1 MREMETATI
10 RSPDERGDL
19 VRARRRRKTGRP
31 CPSGTVQGSSTLIMP
46 TRAFF
51 LQRLNVLKIVPE
63 SGRVQEK
70 EWGTLSRWKG
80 PSKSSC
86 RTTFWT
92 ASDMV
97 CPCGWDRPKGT
108 RPTHP
113 SATPAF
119 QGRMNSCVSGGSS
132 GRPTDSDVSVEAPDA
147 ITLCPSILRRRRW
160 RFEGPLAGS

>member
-31 CPSGTVQGSSTLIMP
+31 CPSGTVQGSSTVIMP

-51 LQRLNVLKIVPE
+51 YSAERAEDCAPVRTSTGK
-63 SGRVQEK
+63 RVGYAEPLEGPKQIQ
-70 EWGTLSRWKG
+70 LSYYLLDGFGHGLPVR
-80 PSKSSC
+80 
-86 RTTFWT
+86 
-92 ASDMV
+92 
-97 CPCGWDRPKGT
+97 WDRPKGT

>member
-1 MREMETATI
+1 MREMDTAAI

-19 VRARRRRKTGRP
+19 VRARRRRKSGRP
-31 CPSGTVQGSSTLIMP
+31 YPSGTVQGSSTLIMP

-86 RTTFWT
+86 RTTFGRLQTWF
-92 ASDMV
+92 ARA
-97 CPCGWDRPKGT
+97 GGT
-108 RPTHP
+108 D
-113 SATPAF
+113 
-119 QGRMNSCVSGGSS
+119 QKEL
-132 GRPTDSDVSVEAPDA
+132 GRPIRPQ
-147 ITLCPSILRRRRW
+147 RRHFRA
-160 RFEGPLAGS
+160 E